1 MCIFC
6 MIANG
11 EIPSNKIYEDESV
24 IAFLDINPT
33 SYGHTLVVPKEHC
46 DSFLDCPDET
56 RNHVFEVASKL
67 ANKLEQTLHCDGI
80 NILSNVHEAAGQSVN
95 HFHIDSI
102 EGITSFRKAECA
114 KLCFCLFSEI
124 IAVYKKQNTT
134 HRSIAKH
141 AIGRETCRICFAG
154 TSS

>member
-33 SYGHTLVVPKEHC
+33 SYGHTLVIPKEHC

-56 RNHVFEVASKL
+56 RNHVFEVVSKL

-95 HFHIDSI
+95 HFHVHLIHVI
-102 EGITSFRKAECA
+102 KITIVLPLNFM
-114 KLCFCLFSEI
+114 KLKNQIL
-124 IAVYKKQNTT
+124 KN
-134 HRSIAKH
+134 
-141 AIGRETCRICFAG
+141 
-154 TSS
+154 

>member
-67 ANKLEQTLHCDGI
+67 ANKLEQTLHCAGI

-95 HFHIDSI
+95 HFH
-102 EGITSFRKAECA
+102 GSFNST
-114 KLCFCLFSEI
+114 L
-124 IAVYKKQNTT
+124 
-134 HRSIAKH
+134 
-141 AIGRETCRICFAG
+141 
-154 TSS
+154 

>member
-46 DSFLDCPDET
+46 DSFLDCSDESEIM
-56 RNHVFEVASKL
+56 VFELQVNL
-67 ANKLEQTLHCDGI
+67 PINQNKLYIVMAL
-80 NILSNVHEAAGQSVN
+80 
-95 HFHIDSI
+95 
-102 EGITSFRKAECA
+102 TS
-114 KLCFCLFSEI
+114 
-124 IAVYKKQNTT
+124 
-134 HRSIAKH
+134 
-141 AIGRETCRICFAG
+141 
-154 TSS
+154 

>member
-46 DSFLDCPDET
+46 DSGWERCSY
-56 RNHVFEVASKL
+56 R
-67 ANKLEQTLHCDGI
+67 
-80 NILSNVHEAAGQSVN
+80 
-95 HFHIDSI
+95 
-102 EGITSFRKAECA
+102 
-114 KLCFCLFSEI
+114 LC
-124 IAVYKKQNTT
+124 K
-134 HRSIAKH
+134 R
-141 AIGRETCRICFAG
+141 
-154 TSS
+154 